1 MQDQTMMPLSRRGS
15 KFWPVNQFLVT
26 AQQPAHHLLAGLWVQ
41 EGMACLGHSGLL
53 EELFRG
59 W

>member
-1 MQDQTMMPLSRRGS
+1 MMPLSRRGS
-15 KFWPVNQFLVT
+15 KLWPVNQFLVT
-26 AQQPAHHLLAGLWVQ
+26 AQQPAHHLLAELWVQ